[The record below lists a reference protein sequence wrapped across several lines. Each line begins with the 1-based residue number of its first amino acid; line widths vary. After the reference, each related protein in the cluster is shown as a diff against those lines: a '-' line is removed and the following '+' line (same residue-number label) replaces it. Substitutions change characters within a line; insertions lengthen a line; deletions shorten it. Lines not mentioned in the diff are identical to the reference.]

1 MFDTARF
8 HLRNPHLH
16 VATMALMGLTLSA
29 AHAQG
34 RVPSP
39 TAAASST
46 AAVPSA
52 GPVRGSSVA
61 HTVQQGETLESV
73 CKKFS
78 VAPANCL
85 QISYFN
91 KLENDRLPAPGM
103 VVYVPLNLLPFKPEQ
118 IRLIQTAGSVQINGQ
133 EVAAG
138 VRLNENTRIAAEA
151 DSSAVVELADGS
163 RVKVLPSS
171 VADIVHS
178 RTYTAPEN
186 STSGKLMQWIGSK
199 IRVMQGAIESA
210 VKKKDPADK
219 RDYKPVEVETVTS
232 LIGVR
237 GTEFRVAAA
246 DRFVPFDRAEVL
258 EGTVSNINTWKN
270 SEIALHEGQG
280 AVVDPNKADMQ
291 AITLLPP
298 PGVPAK
304 GQILRRPN
312 AYWSFSPV
320 PGAVAYRVIVAGDP
334 AFNDIRYSEKNILP
348 QADLSR
354 LENRTWYLRARAVDA
369 QGLEGQDATSTV
381 ELRQPAW
388 LLRNPSVQN
397 IQGRLHLAWTDVST
411 ADFKSLPGATT
422 VKIDIADES
431 TFSAPLASFQSD
443 GNELV
448 LPRLGPGHYH
458 LRIGVDNAFLKND
471 EQQFFMLEVPASS
484 YDLGYNLLLQNAS

>member
-1 MFDTARF
+1 
-8 HLRNPHLH
+8 
-16 VATMALMGLTLSA
+16 MALMGLTLSA